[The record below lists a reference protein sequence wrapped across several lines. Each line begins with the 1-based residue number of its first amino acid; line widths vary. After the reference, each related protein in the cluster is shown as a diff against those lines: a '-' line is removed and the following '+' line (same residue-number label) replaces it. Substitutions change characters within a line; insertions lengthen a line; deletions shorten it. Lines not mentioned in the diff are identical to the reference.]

1 MERRGFLPSKLTPHL
16 YREDRLSGLSVSF
29 RELLGGTA
37 ISLIMLRSIATS
49 LLLISSLLTASLAS
63 SIGINLGPT
72 YLTSAYVQGDKD
84 EFTTL
89 SIKGSKAYRNYFV
102 DVLETQSAGTGTTT
116 HNNVAVRAIF
126 YDALMII
133 KTAMEKKL
141 GHSVDIGIISQP
153 LYFNESTST
162 ALTDA
167 AKEVQTGVAGQITRF
182 TNAARVAYGL
192 NSCKGF
198 GMNSSNCDINEGEHA
213 VVVVD
218 YNTDYLELAIGYVR
232 EDICS
237 VRGYKR
243 VKQLGEDHKASPS
256 YLDDVQKVLQEFR
269 GAYFAT
275 FDFWDYGAHVR
286 GILLSGDA
294 SKSGM
299 DEMRLSMAQ
308 AWPEQYSN
316 RFKDSIDPIYVGAAG
331 AARMAQI
338 QAVKDLGS
346 EAVPNDDEDDADG
359 DDENEHDE
367 L

>member
-1 MERRGFLPSKLTPHL
+1 MLT
-16 YREDRLSGLSVSF
+16 SF
-29 RELLGGTA
+29 TTYLLLLA
-37 ISLIMLRSIATS
+37 ISSWT
-49 LLLISSLLTASLAS
+49 TAAN

-72 YLTSAYVQGDKD
+72 YITSAYAKGIKD

-89 SIKGSKAYRNYFV
+89 SIKGSKAYMNYLA
-102 DVLETQSAGTGTTT
+102 DVLETQAAGTSTPT
-116 HNNVAVRAIF
+116 HNNVAVRAIL
-126 YDALMII
+126 YDALTTI
-133 KTAMEKKL
+133 KTATEKKL

-153 LYFNESTST
+153 LYFNETTST

-167 AKEVQTGVAGQITRF
+167 AKEVQTGLAGQVTRF
-182 TNAARVAYGL
+182 TNAARIAYGL
-192 NSCKGF
+192 NSCRGF

-213 VVVVD
+213 VVVID
-218 YNTDYLELAIGYVR
+218 FNTDYLELQIGYVR

-243 VKQLGEDHKASPS
+243 VKALGENHKSSPS

-286 GILLSGDA
+286 GVLLSGDA

-299 DEMRLSMAQ
+299 KEMRQSLKQ
-308 AWPEQYSN
+308 AWPEQYKN
-316 RFKDSIDPIYVGAAG
+316 RFMDSIEPMFVGAAG

-338 QAVKDLGS
+338 QALRDLGP
-346 EAVPNDDEDDADG
+346 EAMAEEKDEDGETDIR
-359 DDENEHDE
+359 DE

>member
-1 MERRGFLPSKLTPHL
+1 
-16 YREDRLSGLSVSF
+16 
-29 RELLGGTA
+29 
-37 ISLIMLRSIATS
+37 MLRSLATS
-49 LLLISSLLTASLAS
+49 LLLVSSFVTAASAS
-63 SIGINLGPT
+63 SIGVNLGPI
-72 YLTSAYVQGDKD
+72 YLTSAYVQGVKD
-84 EFTTL
+84 DFKTL
-89 SIKGSKAYRNYFV
+89 SIKGSKAYRNYFL
-102 DVLETQSAGTGTTT
+102 DVLETQSAGTGTAT

-126 YDALMII
+126 YDALKTI
-133 KTAMEKKL
+133 KTATEKKL

-153 LYFNESTST
+153 LYFNETTST

-213 VVVVD
+213 IVLVD
-218 YNTDYLELAIGYVR
+218 YNTEYLELAIGYVR
-232 EDICS
+232 EEICS

-286 GILLSGDA
+286 GLILSGDA

-299 DEMRLSMAQ
+299 EVMRLSIAQ
-308 AWPEQYSN
+308 AWPEQYNN
-316 RFKDSIDPIYVGAAG
+316 RFKNTIDPIYVGAAG
-331 AARMAQI
+331 AARMARI
-338 QAVKDLGS
+338 EAAKDLAS
-346 EAVPNDDEDDADG
+346 DAVPEEDREDADEDEDD
-359 DDENEHDE
+359 ENDHDE